1 MFISSTFAIDIKLL
15 FLYNYSVNNY
25 ALTTINNEYFY
36 IKLLRLL

>member
-1 MFISSTFAIDIKLL
+1 MFISATFAIDIMLL

-25 ALTTINNEYFY
+25 ALMRINNEYFY